1 MRAVF
6 DQLPWWLDFLEELDG
21 KEFKLTKGEARAFAC
36 ILTYNATC
44 GKDNIFPSL
53 HTIALHMGLRSEK
66 RAPTQAHQAIKG
78 LEKKGLIR
86 VSRRAGCGNHY
97 ELVYTADQL
106 YEMTVKQ
113 NPDLFKGYSDTFGE
127 EDRERE
133 LAGDKPKKPDT
144 KHGVTRQ
151 HDNNQ
156 PPMSQPEDSSV
167 SWENF
172 DEDIP
177 F

>member
-6 DQLPWWLDFLEELDG
+6 DQLPWWLDFLKELDG
-21 KEFKLTKGEARAFAC
+21 RELEPLTTGEVRAFAC
-36 ILTYNATC
+36 ILTFAATC

-53 HTIALHMGLRSEK
+53 NTIARHMGSRSKK
-66 RAPTQAHQAIKG
+66 RAPTCAHDAIKG

-86 VSRRAGCGNHY
+86 VSRRLGCGNHY

-106 YEMTVKQ
+106 FEMTLQQ
-113 NPDLFKGYSDTFGE
+113 NPDLLNDYEDTFGE

-144 KHGVTRQ
+144 KQKDTRQ
-151 HDNNQ
+151 QDNGQ
-156 PPMSQPEDSSV
+156 PDDVHVEVCDLDDSG
-167 SWENF
+167 
-172 DEDIP
+172 IP

>member
-21 KEFKLTKGEARAFAC
+21 KELKLTKGEARAFAC
-36 ILTYNATC
+36 ILTHAATC
-44 GKDNIFPSL
+44 GKDKIFPSL

-86 VSRRAGCGNHY
+86 VSRCPGCGNHY
-97 ELVYTADQL
+97 ELVYTADEL
-106 YEMTVKQ
+106 YEKTLQQ
-113 NPDLFKGYSDTFGE
+113 NPDLLAGYADRFGE

-144 KHGVTRQ
+144 KQWVTCQ
-151 HDNNQ
+151 HDN
-156 PPMSQPEDSSV
+156 SQPDDIHLEACD
-167 SWENF
+167 F
-172 DEDIP
+172 DYADIP
-177 F
+177 L